1 MPQWRKFATSFV
13 ENRCYLFVT
22 VSNLSKPATLADNL
36 SYDKARLGDHVPP
49 ESPINVD
56 LE

>member
-13 ENRCYLFVT
+13 ENHCYLFVT

-36 SYDKARLGDHVPP
+36 SYDKARLEGPRSARVP
-49 ESPINVD
+49 D
-56 LE
+56 QR